1 MGYYYQDPKT
11 GSTWWVDDNQT
22 AAQAD
27 PWQGTGAAGNTY
39 NGAQRP
45 VTAPA
50 APQPTTL
57 DKQQQQDVSGTLA
70 NGNYSQN
77 AALQAAGELQNS
89 GAAVPAG
96 AQYST
101 PNANGGLTM
110 APLPTV
116 PPQTPVSAPA
126 ASTPVTSLATG
137 ATPHSMVATPGTR
150 SQIPDVTSQEVAG
163 QPKSVLSTIGN
174 GITSTLGNPAA
185 VPVLDAAGL
194 IAAEN
199 GIGSAQNALVAGGN
213 QAVGTIQQGAT
224 AAQGTLK
231 DSLNNATGELTNIQ
245 AQNNAALDPYKTA
258 GTTGLTSLE
267 NTKPFSFD
275 PSNLENDPAYQFR
288 LKQGEQAIQNAASA
302 GGGNSQSGATLKGL
316 SDYAGQSASQE
327 YQAAYNRA
335 LGTYQE
341 NLAVPTQLSNLGA
354 NATATGVNANTN
366 IGDTIAQITNQYGTS
381 VAGIQTGTANAVA
394 NIQTQIASAVA
405 AGDIA
410 RANALTQTLS
420 QLAAWAQS
428 QQTLA
433 ALKQPASSTTINNTN
448 TQGGTTQSV
457 TNPDGSKTVTTP
469 SGTINIPPAA
479 TIPSPNPTTLPNP
492 TGSTTTTATSTN
504 PDGSTTT
511 FNPNGGTTTKNPD
524 GSTVTVNPDGSK
536 TFTDPQG
543 NPINT
548 GTAPYDPSANP
559 TTLASN
565 PGTNPVTEAAG
576 AAGTAGATTGLSSLA
591 AGGAGSAAAIAGAA
605 DLGAIPLSTAGT
617 TAALS
622 AGLGAAAPDV
632 AVGATEAAGTT
643 AAGGSG
649 VMSAIGGFLTNPITI
664 GIGAALAAGFGLYE
678 AFKSDTHLT
687 ANDFVQKYQN
697 PFGDNLGHVV
707 DQFNAARQQGGMTTS
722 QANQTLDQTKTLV
735 NNFEKTIAD
744 WTSQG
749 GDKATV
755 AKQAQKTMD
764 GIYGPNFSNLLGSM
778 QSNIDNG
785 DGIVPDQVQGAA

>member
-150 SQIPDVTSQEVAG
+150 SQIPDVTSQEIAG

-185 VPVLDAAGL
+185 IPVLDAAGL

-231 DSLNNATGELTNIQ
+231 DSLNNATGELTSIQ

-288 LKQGEQAIQNAASA
+288 LKEGEMAIQNAASA

-341 NLAVPTQLSNLGA
+341 NLAVPTELSNLGA
-354 NATATGVNANTN
+354 SATATGVNANTN
-366 IGDTIAQITNQYGTS
+366 IGNMIAQITNQYGTS

-410 RANALTQTLS
+410 RANALTQTMS

-433 ALKQPASSTTINNTN
+433 ALKQPPAANTN
-448 TQGGTTQSV
+448 TNTVNINGQPVTLPDTSKNPLPPPIGTTPGV
-457 TNPDGSKTVTTP
+457 
-469 SGTINIPPAA
+469 
-479 TIPSPNPTTLPNP
+479 TLPPPGTP
-492 TGSTTTTATSTN
+492 TGTPDIKTTATSTN

-524 GSTVTVNPDGSK
+524 GSTTTVNPDGSK
-536 TFTDPQG
+536 TFTDPSG

-548 GTAPYDPSANP
+548 GAAPYDPSANP

-565 PGTNPVTEAAG
+565 PGTNPATAAAG

-678 AFKSDTHLT
+678 AFKSNTHLS

-778 QSNIDNG
+778 QQNIDG
-785 DGIVPDQVQGAA
+785 RMGIVDDPAPQAA